1 MMIRDGRQAAIS
13 AAEEKG
19 DVDIL
24 VFGLTGAV
32 LLFYLTFILPTQ
44 WLKVVRV
51 RHDCG
56 LGIRVLQISDL
67 HAERIR
73 VGCARLKRLIAEAR
87 PDYVALTGDFTE
99 EARRLPKVRQY
110 AEAACAAG
118 VPVFAVLGNHD
129 YRLPPQALDQL
140 IHTLE
145 DAGVKVLRNE
155 WAEAGG
161 IQWVGIDDFES
172 GKSDIEKAFRGTDP
186 EKPCVV
192 LTHTPEL
199 VLHLKRQYKYLMAG
213 HLHGKQFNIPFFFL
227 FYNMGRLA
235 RSGVYRGLHHGTNG
249 PFYISAGIGQSEIN
263 LRFLVRSEVTI
274 HDL

>member
-1 MMIRDGRQAAIS
+1 MLYWIIGAAI
-13 AAEEKG
+13 
-19 DVDIL
+19 
-24 VFGLTGAV
+24 
-32 LLFYLTFILPTQ
+32 LFYLTCILPTQ
-44 WLKVVRV
+44 WLKVVRI
-51 RHDCG
+51 RHDSG

-73 VGCARLKRLIAEAR
+73 VGSGRLKRLIAEAK

-99 EARRLPKVRQY
+99 KARCLPKVRQY

-129 YRLPPQALDQL
+129 YRLPPQALEQL
-140 IHTLE
+140 VHMLE

-155 WAEAGG
+155 WVESSG
-161 IQWVGIDDFES
+161 IQWVGIDDYTS
-172 GKSDIEKAFRGTDP
+172 KKSDAEKAFRGTDP

-192 LTHTPEL
+192 LTHSPEL
-199 VLHLKRQYKYLMAG
+199 VLHLNRPYKYLMSG
-213 HLHGKQFNIPFFFL
+213 HLHGKQFNIPFFFR
-227 FYNMGRLA
+227 FYDMGDLA
-235 RSGVYRGLHHGTNG
+235 RSGIYKGLHQGENG